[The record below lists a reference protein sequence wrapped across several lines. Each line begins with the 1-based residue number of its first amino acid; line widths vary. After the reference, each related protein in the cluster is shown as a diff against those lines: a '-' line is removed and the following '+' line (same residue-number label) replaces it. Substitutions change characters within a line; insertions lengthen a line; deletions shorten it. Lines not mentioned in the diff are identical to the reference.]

1 MHKYN
6 RTPSQVLV
14 GNYGLIFIL
23 LILDSFHF
31 VFARLLYPH
40 IAPELSVF
48 YVLIIGTIEVGLYG
62 LITRKIR
69 WQILKDNIWFF
80 LVLGLFIA
88 GSTYINYASM
98 GFIDPGTAALLNQS
112 STIFGVILGLLWLRE
127 SFKPLQ
133 FVGAAIALVGIVIF
147 TFQAGDYLRIGSVL
161 ILFASLLYSSHAAIT
176 KKMGGHIDFI
186 NFFFFRLLSTSAF
199 LFLTA
204 AGTKSLAVPD
214 LKTIGLLV
222 LVASVD
228 IGISRSLYYVVLRR
242 MNISLMTVILTLS
255 PVITVFWSFLLF
267 KTLPGIQQLVGGSV
281 VMAGVLL
288 VALAREQLMKIKK
301 VTEHP

>member
-1 MHKYN
+1 LYN
-6 RTPSQVLV
+6 RSNSPSSIQS
-14 GNYGLIFIL
+14 GNYAFIFIL

-48 YVLIIGTIEVGLYG
+48 YVLLIGTIEVGLYG
-62 LITRKIR
+62 LVTRKIR
-69 WQILKDNIWFF
+69 WHILKDNIWFF

-112 STIFGVILGLLWLRE
+112 STLFGVILGLLWLRE
-127 SFKPLQ
+127 RFKPLQ
-133 FVGAAIALVGIVIF
+133 FVGAAIALAGIIIF

-186 NFFFFRLLSTSAF
+186 NFFFFRLLSTSAL
-199 LFLTA
+199 LFLAA
-204 AGTKSLAVPD
+204 AGTKSVAVPD
-214 LKTIGLLV
+214 MKTAGLLL

-228 IGISRSLYYVVLRR
+228 LCISRSLYYVVLRR

-267 KTLPGIQQLVGGSV
+267 KTLPGAQQLVGGSV

-288 VALAREQLMKIKK
+288 VALAREQLVK
-301 VTEHP
+301 VKNVTKHE